1 MSVFLCNILF
11 NQNILTMSRYN
22 FLETIINKYASCWLA
37 YRMELD
43 TDKEFGKSFIGWL
56 KEIKE

>member
-1 MSVFLCNILF
+1 
-11 NQNILTMSRYN
+11 MSRYN
-22 FLETIINKYASCWLA
+22 FLETIINKYASGWLA